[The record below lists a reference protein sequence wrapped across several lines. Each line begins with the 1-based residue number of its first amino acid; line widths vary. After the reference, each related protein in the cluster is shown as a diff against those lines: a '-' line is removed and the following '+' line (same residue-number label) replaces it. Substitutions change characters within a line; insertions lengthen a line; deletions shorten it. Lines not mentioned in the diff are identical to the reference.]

1 MADRLGHDFRY
12 AIDASK
18 VKKQLAWEPKEVLE
32 TGLQMTIDWYLDK
45 YNK

>member
-1 MADRLGHDFRY
+1 MAM
-12 AIDASK
+12 K
-18 VKKQLAWEPKEVLE
+18 CQQNKKQTGWEQKEVLE